1 MEKLIDLSDE
11 KLYKPIVSKELN
23 THIEN
28 LIREKNDSELN
39 SIMDRL
45 IEFVNENRECY
56 WKLVSISQFLYEL
69 RNKIECEVED
79 NLTPQVNLDFIEQ
92 FCNDLFNKLMTE
104 ISFNPEI
111 EFMTYFNP
119 ERKSEEYWRSNT
131 DWLWSNEQGGDEM
144 TFTELIFNRAGLD
157 INDIDYDSDKY
168 VHFGISSLWIALRN
182 YASDFPDAEDMAIC
196 LWTVFD
202 NAHEICNDGS
212 GVNWDIIQRIIEDLL
227 YINMDDYNTEES
239 DNLDLEAYDPYV
251 HDFIKISQEILDRD
265 IFDMDPWRWGE
276 EYSK

>member
-168 VHFGISSLWIALRN
+168 VNFGISSLWIALRN
-182 YASDFPDAEDMAIC
+182 YASDFPEADELAIC

-239 DNLDLEAYDPYV
+239 DDEDLEAYDPYV